1 MNRDEALEIARELKK
16 CSEEYESITVLEHD
30 TEFFDYVIK
39 ELERTVQEVPVNNN
53 GDEVKIKFKIM
64 FKNGQIGYFISEDK
78 VTIETVELLSTTI
91 RKVMEKGLKGSIT
104 MIDTTDNKMTLINLQ
119 EIATIGYSLAD

>member
-1 MNRDEALEIARELKK
+1 MNREKALEIARELKK